1 MLSYCLKSNKFLQD
15 GTVVDASLIGA
26 QNIYVYVVSESLIE
40 NGMSDLEI
48 CISSYVL
55 QSLA

>member
-1 MLSYCLKSNKFLQD
+1 M
-15 GTVVDASLIGA
+15 VDASLIGA